1 MPDPRSVSRPPGVQL
16 QDVVFILLRHK
27 WKILTCTTAGLAAA
41 AVLYLVAR
49 PEYQSTAKLLVRY
62 VMDAGGVDAVGTD
75 RRIQTPDSRGEN
87 IINSEIEILTSWDL
101 ALSVADAVGPTR
113 IVPPKTPGETNRNEA
128 AAQITKGL
136 NVGVPKRSSVI
147 VVTYR
152 HSDPEIARKV
162 LAEVVERY
170 LERHLEVHRGAASF
184 DLLTRQ
190 TDQLRSELNA
200 TETQLQDLKR
210 KAGVV
215 TLIEGRQRVTDEISR
230 LEKSILDS
238 EAEFAGHLARLTE
251 TEKLAKGSSSNTNTN
266 TNSPATNATYQVEAA
281 VLEDYVALAERI
293 SVLKPSLTS
302 MLVHYKEG
310 HPEVQL
316 LQRQIAEAIGRKKT
330 LEAKYPALLSSP
342 IVAAATSPTAGRD
355 NVALDPLTE
364 RVQMAALDAR
374 LKILRAGLEKFQ
386 KEAATIDA
394 EESQITQ
401 LDRKR
406 EQLLTNYRYFSE
418 NLEKA
423 RVDAQLD
430 PAKMPNIS
438 KVQEPSLPV
447 KVASRLIK
455 VVPGL
460 AVAGLFFGIAWALL
474 LDLAVDQRI
483 RRPIEIESRLRIPLL
498 LSIPFVE
505 HNGASHLLTAPR
517 SESQVPTL
525 AGAVPERSPWE
536 LSGFLRPF
544 CEALRDRVTLYFHL
558 KNVIRRPKL
567 IAITG
572 CGEGA
577 GVTTLAAGLA
587 AALSDVGDGKVLL
600 VDANSSKV
608 EADPFFRNGGV
619 PGLAAALQ
627 SGRLDHPT
635 FGVNFY
641 LATAT
646 RVGDKALPL
655 VPRIYDLMPMLKASD
670 YHYVIFDLPPMT
682 QTSAALALAGLMD
695 QVLLVVEAEK
705 TNRDTL
711 KWAFNSLRQAEA
723 NVLGVFNKGRNQT
736 PSWLH
741 RGV

>member
-355 NVALDPLTE
+355 NAALDPLTE

>member
-27 WKILTCTTAGLAAA
+27 WKILTCTAAGLAAA